1 MKKIFVLLLTICQIL
16 CLLLSGCASND
27 GVPRKTGLTIVT
39 TNFFL
44 YDMARTILGD
54 SGEAVMLITPGAES
68 HDFELTLA
76 DMAKIETC
84 DLFVY
89 MGGEGESWV
98 YDALDSFAENGVEI
112 PAFCAME
119 AVEASG
125 TLCHSAGEHDHDHAA
140 HSASHWEGIDD
151 HVWLSVSNAMVVYE
165 AIRDE
170 MRHLYEDFQPKRE
183 DIRYELTMLEEKLQT
198 LAASTEKPFLLVADR
213 FPYRY
218 LTEAYGMD
226 YLAAFEG
233 CTSDTEPS
241 LETVNRLVEAAG
253 AMDKP
258 VLLVTELSDRQT
270 AEAVAAQVKDARIEE
285 LHSCHNVTKEDF
297 AAGVT
302 YLELMER
309 NYAVL
314 EKLWK

>member
-1 MKKIFVLLLTICQIL
+1 MKRMLVLLMTVGVLLT
-16 CLLLSGCASND
+16 GCVAGD
-27 GVPRKTGLTIVT
+27 GVPRRTGLTIVT

-44 YDMARTILGD
+44 YDMARSILGD
-54 SGEAVMLITPGAES
+54 SGEAIMLITPGTES

-89 MGGEGESWV
+89 VGGEGESWV
-98 YDALDSFAENGVEI
+98 YDALDSFGENGVEI
-112 PAFCAME
+112 PTFCAME
-119 AVEASG
+119 AVEANG
-125 TLCHSAGEHDHDHAA
+125 TLFHSAGAHDHDHDA
-140 HSASHWEGIDD
+140 HNANHWDGIDD
-151 HVWLSVSNAMVVYE
+151 HVWLSVSNAMVVYDAMGE
-165 AIRDE
+165 A
-170 MRHLYEDFQPKRE
+170 MLHWYEDFQPKRE
-183 DIRYELTMLEEKLQT
+183 DLRYELTMLEEKFQSLT
-198 LAASTEKPFLLVADR
+198 AAAEDPFLLVADR

-218 LTEAYGMD
+218 LTEAYGMN

-241 LETVNRLVEAAG
+241 LETVSRLVKAAG

-258 VLLVTELSDRQT
+258 MLLVTELSDRRT
-270 AEAVAAQVKDARIEE
+270 AEAVAAQVKGAQIWE

-297 AAGVT
+297 DAGVT
-302 YLELMER
+302 YLDLMER

>member
-1 MKKIFVLLLTICQIL
+1 MKRIFGLLLTIC
-16 CLLLSGCASND
+16 LLTAGCLSGD

-54 SGEAVMLITPGAES
+54 SGEAVMLITPGTES

-89 MGGEGESWV
+89 VGGEGESWV
-98 YDALDSFAENGVEI
+98 YDALDSFRENGVEI

-125 TLCHSAGEHDHDHAA
+125 TLCHSAGEHNHDHDDHAET
-140 HSASHWEGIDD
+140 HWEGIDD

-165 AIRDE
+165 A
-170 MRHLYEDFQPKRE
+170 MCGAMLHWYEDFQPKRE
-183 DIRYELTMLEEKLQT
+183 DIRYELTMLEEKFQALT
-198 LAASTEKPFLLVADR
+198 ASVEEPFLLVADR

-218 LTEAYGMD
+218 LTESYGID

-241 LETVNRLVEAAG
+241 LETVHQLVETARSL
-253 AMDKP
+253 DKP

-270 AEAVAAQVKDARIEE
+270 AEAVAAQVNGAEIVE
-285 LHSCHNVTKEDF
+285 LHSCHNVTGEDF

-302 YLELMER
+302 YLDLMER